1 MDNGS
6 EVNIERLSKVR
17 RIVRYSVTV
26 AASVL
31 LIVVCIVVYNF
42 YRLSSDRL
50 FAENYIAYELRAS
63 VGEKDSTGSK
73 IEKAYREKN
82 YAEVIKLNA
91 TSVLSVKDI
100 FLTAIS
106 FLETNDPPRAISNFQ
121 VVIADVKDD
130 KNSALKDATEYYLAL
145 AYLKNN
151 DYDQAI
157 ELMNTIHDNSSH
169 LYSKK
174 FSRKYINK
182 IKRLKWR

>member
-6 EVNIERLSKVR
+6 EVNSERISKVK

-26 AASVL
+26 VASVL
-31 LIVVCIVVYNF
+31 LIVVCIVVFNF

-50 FAENYIAYELRAS
+50 FAENYISYELKTSA
-63 VGEKDSTGSK
+63 GEKDNTGSK

-91 TSVLSVKDI
+91 TSVLSIKDI
-100 FLTAIS
+100 FLTAMS
-106 FLETNDPPRAISNFQ
+106 FLETNDPSRAISNFQ

-130 KNSALKDATEYYLAL
+130 KNSALKDATEYYVAL

>member
-6 EVNIERLSKVR
+6 EVNVERISKVK
-17 RIVRYSVTV
+17 RIVSYSVAI

-31 LIVVCIVVYNF
+31 LIIVCIVGYNF

-50 FAENYIAYELRAS
+50 FAENYSTYELTITR
-63 VGEKDSTGSK
+63 GEDDSTGSK
-73 IEKAYREKN
+73 IEKAYREKK
-82 YAEVIKLNA
+82 YPEVIKLNA
-91 TSVLSVKDI
+91 NSVLSVKDI
-100 FLTAIS
+100 FLTAMS
-106 FLETNDPPRAISNFQ
+106 FLETNDPSRAISNFQ
-121 VVIADVKDD
+121 VVIADVKND

-157 ELMNTIHDNSSH
+157 ELMNTIHENSSH